1 MRPKRIQSDGSAACA
16 NCGYRAATASFAFCP
31 GCGNS
36 FIPAKATRTRKRI
49 GWFSMPAMLYPRAY
63 KWFVIFSAAD
73 IVLTWFI
80 LQLGGTEV
88 NAIADAVI
96 ATGGLKAILIYKFS
110 LTVAV
115 VLICEVIGRRK
126 PNKGRRLSQIAVVV
140 AALPVVLSIA
150 QLVMP

>member
-1 MRPKRIQSDGSAACA
+1 MGNKRAILPGDAVCA
-16 NCGYRAATASFAFCP
+16 TCGYRAATASFAYCP

-36 FIPAKATRTRKRI
+36 FIPVRPARRRRRI
-49 GWFSMPAMLYPRAY
+49 GWFSVPAMLYPKQY
-63 KWFVIFSAAD
+63 KWFVLFSAAD
-73 IVLTWFI
+73 LVLTWFI

-88 NAIADAVI
+88 NAIADTII
-96 ATGGLKAILIYKFS
+96 ATGGLRAIVIFKFS

-115 VLICEVIGRRK
+115 ILICEVIGRRR
-126 PNKGRRLSQIAVVV
+126 PRKGRNLALAAVAI